1 MARKAAT
8 TQTKAKK
15 KEPKQTFWHFMNN
28 KGTLGYNDDRKPK
41 LGQWMTFKPDKHL
54 DKNYSNPHL
63 CGHGMHAVTTIKDC
77 LHWASGLRITRVELG
92 KIYESDQ
99 VKSVSDKRR
108 ILEVWTP
115 VQVRKTILAL
125 ARERATN
132 VLKDEMQWWLKN
144 CPFEEVR
151 KAIKAKDVARFQEYK
166 QWLSPDIDYN
176 HTPFGPPP
184 GYMERFMIHPIY
196 DRSRKHHR
204 LPDQNFLDELASLEK
219 AVKTDPKM
227 TKHQQGNSGREML
240 RMLFS
245 RELTQE
251 KFLKKLGAGRK
262 AKNVKK

>member
-15 KEPKQTFWHFMNN
+15 KEPKQKFYWHFMRND
-28 KGTLGYNDDRKPK
+28 GTLGYQDERKPK
-41 LGQWMTFKPDKHL
+41 LGQWITFKPDKHL
-54 DKNYSNPHL
+54 DRDYSNPHL
-63 CGHGMHAVTTIKDC
+63 CGHGMHAVATIKDC
-77 LHWASGLRITRVELG
+77 LDWAAGLRITRVELG

-108 ILEVWTP
+108 ILEVWTG

-151 KAIKAKDVARFQEYK
+151 KAIRAKDITRFQEYK
-166 QWLSPDIDYN
+166 QWLSPDMDYN
-176 HTPFGPPP
+176 GFGPPGFGPPP

-196 DRSRKHHR
+196 DRSRKHHN

-219 AVKTDPKM
+219 AIKTDPKM
-227 TKHQQGNSGREML
+227 TENSGREML
-240 RMLFS
+240 RMLF
-245 RELTQE
+245 RRDLTQE
-251 KFLKKLGAGRK
+251 EFLKKLGAGRK
-262 AKNVKK
+262 AKNIKK